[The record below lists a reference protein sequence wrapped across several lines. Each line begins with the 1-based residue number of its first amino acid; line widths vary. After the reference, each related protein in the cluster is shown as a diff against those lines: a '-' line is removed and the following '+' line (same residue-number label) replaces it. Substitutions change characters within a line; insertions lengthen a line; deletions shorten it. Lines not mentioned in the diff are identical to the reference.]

1 LGGEDKLVGRSSTAT
16 FPDSVA
22 GVPIVGDSSASPNVE
37 LLLEQEPDLVL
48 ADTMLSSKTEI
59 LAQIENTGIPVVIE
73 KTTNTSRL
81 DILVNNIGLFLGAE
95 TKAAELVDWMNYYIN
110 LVNTRVANLSE
121 SQKPSVYFEWSVD
134 TWKGI
139 NPNSGL
145 GGLVSAAGGVNIVVS
160 NSTATSTILSPEY
173 VLEQD
178 PDFII
183 RVSSQTNNSIAD
195 LQNVRNEL
203 LTRTALS
210 DVAAVKEGHV
220 YVYNYKI
227 TQGIQFPIGQL
238 YFAKWLHP
246 DLFADIDPTAVH
258 EEMMQKFFGMKLG
271 DACAYPEIA
280 TVFDITGAQVT
291 VNLPV
296 NRIVCLNAGIA
307 EVIYA
312 LGEGDKVVGRGET
325 CTSPPAIVE
334 KPVAGASSTYPNME
348 VIFELEPDLVIV
360 DTMIKAEN
368 LEQFKN
374 GGIPVMIET
383 SSNNSRLNTVLTNLG
398 ILLNAEETATELV
411 DWIDHYSNLVSDRI
425 ANISM
430 NERPTVYLEVLST
443 QWRTANTNS
452 GYGSLIN
459 LAGGLNI
466 APTNT
471 STTFPTISPEY
482 VVEENPDVIVVMVSQ
497 NPVGTLEELQAKR
510 TEMLE
515 RSVLSETNA
524 IKDGRVYAFNSKL
537 TSGLLHPIGL
547 LYTAK
552 CLYPDL
558 FTDIDPAAIQEAMF
572 QKYFGINVD
581 GAYCIPLNT
590 PPS

>member
-1 LGGEDKLVGRSSTAT
+1 MDKPSVGS
-16 FPDSVA
+16 
-22 GVPIVGDSSASPNVE
+22 SSAAPNVE
-37 LLLEQEPDLVL
+37 LLLEQEPDLVF

-59 LAQIENTGIPVVIE
+59 IGQITNAGVPLLIE
-73 KTTNTSRL
+73 KITATPQLSE
-81 DILVNNIGLFLGAE
+81 LVTNIGLLLGAE
-95 TKAAELVDWMNYYIN
+95 EKASELTDWMNQQIS
-110 LVNTRVANLSE
+110 LVNDRVANLTPNE
-121 SQKPSVYFEWSVD
+121 KPTVFFEWSSD
-134 TWKGI
+134 MWKGI

-145 GGLVSAAGGVNIVVS
+145 GGLVANAGGTNIITS
-160 NSTATSTILSPEY
+160 EATATSTIVSPEY
-173 VLEQD
+173 VVEQN
-178 PDFII
+178 PDII
-183 RVSSQTNNSIAD
+183 LKQSSQNNNSIAD
-195 LQNVRNEL
+195 LEAVRDEL
-203 LTRTALS
+203 LNRSVLG
-210 DVAAVKEGHV
+210 DVTAVKEGHV

-227 TQGIQFPIGQL
+227 GQGIQHPIGQL
-238 YFAKWLHP
+238 YIAKWLHP
-246 DLFADIDPTAVH
+246 DLFADVDPTAAH
-258 EEMMQKFFGMKLG
+258 EDMMQRFFGIKLG
-271 DACAYPEIA
+271 DAYAYPEIA
-280 TVFDITGAQVT
+280 TVFDITGATVT

-296 NRIVCLNAGIA
+296 NRIVCLNAGLA

-312 LGEGDKVVGRGET
+312 LDEGDKVVGRGET

-334 KPVAGASSTYPNME
+334 KPVAGTSSTYPNME
-348 VIFELEPDLVIV
+348 VVFELEPDLVIV

-368 LEQFKN
+368 LEQFKS
-374 GGIPVMIET
+374 GGLPVMIDT
-383 SSNNSRLNTVLTNLG
+383 SSNNSRLSSVLTNLG
-398 ILLNAEETATELV
+398 VLLSAQETATELV
-411 DWIDHYSNLVSDRI
+411 DWIDHYSNVVSERI

-430 NERPTVYLEVLST
+430 NERPTAYLEVLST

-459 LAGGLNI
+459 LAGGINI

-482 VVEENPDVIVVMVSQ
+482 VVEENPNVIVVMVSQ

-515 RSVLSETNA
+515 RSILSETDA

-558 FTDIDPAAIQEAMF
+558 FMDIDPTAIQEAMF
-572 QKYFGINVD
+572 QKYFGINLE
-581 GAYCIPLNT
+581 GAYSIPLNT
-590 PPS
+590 PPN